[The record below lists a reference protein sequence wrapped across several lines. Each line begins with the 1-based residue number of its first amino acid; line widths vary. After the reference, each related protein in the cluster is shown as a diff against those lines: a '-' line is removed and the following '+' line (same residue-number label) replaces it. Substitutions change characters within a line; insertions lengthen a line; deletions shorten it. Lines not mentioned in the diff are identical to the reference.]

1 MICKDCGEQL
11 DGDGYKRVLRC
22 PNGPESGEG
31 SGEFAA
37 PDEGPFYCGFT
48 DAPNEK
54 EESHDNPS

>member
-48 DAPNEK
+48 DEQQTSELLN
-54 EESHDNPS
+54 